1 MWLITQDHLFD
12 PDLERSK
19 EGKMVVTPEIQS
31 VWQEV
36 DYEATA
42 KEIKSKGTHFKIY
55 DDDGEL
61 YYSGYCTDDSSFSPL
76 LDFAQPYAGATEIRY
91 RNNTSGKYETL

>member
-1 MWLITQDHLFD
+1 MWIITKDHAFD

-19 EGKMVVTPEIQS
+19 EGTMCAPE
-31 VWQEV
+31 VPHGV
-36 DYEATA
+36 HLPYDATA

-61 YYSGYCTDDSSFSPL
+61 YYSGYSTDDSSFSPL

-91 RNNTSGKYETL
+91 RNKETGKYETL